1 MDTSRIVINTIDNS
15 TSNVEQSTVVTGF
28 TVVKAPKGS
37 VTPRKILAGGA
48 SKLKDIFG
56 VSTDKYPE
64 LFEVETFNKEYD
76 IYVSAPYKKA
86 SVPVA
91 YLTDTGVFVSTE
103 NVDYN
108 DKLEALILEGDTYED
123 IDMVSD
129 FSKDPEVYKN
139 CEIKYESI
147 STSSSREAGG
157 VTTTTTTTKGLMIN
171 TGIKGSDINK
181 DKGNFIKIK
190 GLLSSLNSN
199 YLLKQTSLDV
209 VDEKGNQIT
218 PTNANVTL
226 KAYQKEGDTFTI
238 VDSKNIGTIVGD
250 VYIFVSD
257 KAGSNLIQ
265 NTYNV
270 SSNFKELSAYVK
282 TSLDKNKIHATILPK
297 YPSDRKLHISFT
309 PYNDNLGYS
318 YKVLSQRNII
328 KLKAYE
334 DGAFHNANSPVYIEG
349 TLDKSN
355 SSIATFTN
363 SNDSVANQE
372 LVYIFPIKSFENE
385 AIAIEPHYDSIVLE
399 GGTREFEDKPE
410 NNKSGEDAK
419 ETSTE
424 GTTTQ
429 NPTTQKP
436 FTLVDLH
443 NLGWDTIKKGDFDDV
458 DIFFDSVIHDNT
470 EDFENSKFFKLGIS
484 GPEAQGPQ
492 NNKFSGHIFNYTP
505 KDLTNLERLTL
516 GRNYW
521 NICNLAIMD
530 LPNGDRILSPM
541 TGARSLM
548 QCRIIEGALG
558 GVAPMWENSR
568 GMGGQLNMIS
578 PYRVKNKY
586 TKAEL
591 DKLDMYNFNPII
603 YDRQYGLMC
612 VGQKTCKGEDIT
624 DWSYIGHACSFMVF
638 IKQIRKN
645 VMFPQIGKKNNPY
658 YRTLRKE
665 QVQQYLR
672 DRISGTDR
680 IWSEGIVDTS
690 TADGVN
696 DINAQRARKFVIKVS
711 VKVDTFSEYVEL
723 NFYNE
728 DQATTI
734 GTDF

>member
-1 MDTSRIVINTIDNS
+1 MDTSRIIINTIDNS
-15 TSNVEQSTVVTGF
+15 TSNVEQSTATVGF
-28 TVVKAPKGS
+28 TVIEAPKGS
-37 VTPRKILAGGA
+37 ITPRKILAGGA

-76 IYVSAPYKKA
+76 VYVSAPYSSA

-91 YLTDTGVFVSTE
+91 YLTDEGVYVRKE
-103 NVDYN
+103 NIPYN
-108 DKLEALILEGDTYED
+108 PDLEAFILEGDTYEP
-123 IDMVSD
+123 IEGVSTFKED
-129 FSKDPEVYKN
+129 QGVYKK
-139 CEIKYESI
+139 CQMEYKTIKDNTTE
-147 STSSSREAGG
+147 TS
-157 VTTTTTTTKGLMIN
+157 GLMIN
-171 TGIKGSDINK
+171 TGITGSDVN
-181 DKGNFIKIK
+181 DNVIKIK
-190 GLLSSLNSN
+190 GLLSSLNSR
-199 YLLKQTSLDV
+199 YKLGKSSLTV
-209 VDEKGNQIT
+209 IDEKDTDIT
-218 PTNANVTL
+218 ESATIKLTV
-226 KAYQKEGDTFTI
+226 YRKETDGTFKS
-238 VDSKNIGTIVGD
+238 VSNNNDIGTVTGD
-250 VYIFVSD
+250 IYIFVSD
-257 KAGSNLIQ
+257 KESSTLIK
-265 NTYNV
+265 NTYGLA
-270 SSNFKELSAYVK
+270 SSFNELSAYIE
-282 TSLDKNKIHATILPK
+282 TTIDKDSIYATILPK
-297 YPSDRKLHISFT
+297 YPSERKLHITLT
-309 PYNDNLGYS
+309 PYNANLGYS
-318 YKVLSQRNII
+318 YSILSQRNIV
-328 KLKAYE
+328 KLTAYE
-334 DGAFHNANSPVYIEG
+334 EGAFHNASSPVYIEG
-349 TLDKSN
+349 TLDRNATSAV
-355 SSIATFTN
+355 STFTN
-363 SNDSVANQE
+363 ANDTIANQE
-372 LVYIFPIKSFENE
+372 LVCVVPIKPFTRE

-399 GGTREFEDKPE
+399 GGTRKLEVKASEPE

-429 NPTTQKP
+429 EPTTQKP
-436 FTLVDLH
+436 FTSIDLH
-443 NLGWDTIKKGDFDDV
+443 NLGWGTIEKGDFDDV
-458 DIFFDSVIHDNT
+458 DIFFDSVKHTDK
-470 EDFENSKFFKLGIS
+470 EDFTKSKFFELGIS
-484 GPEAQGPQ
+484 GPQ

-505 KDLTNLERLTL
+505 TDLTNLERLTL

-521 NICNLAIMD
+521 NICNLAVID
-530 LPNGDRILSPM
+530 LPNGYRIMSPM
-541 TGARSLM
+541 TGARALM
-548 QCRIIEGALG
+548 QCRIIENAMG

-586 TKAEL
+586 TKSEL
-591 DKLDMYNFNPII
+591 DTLDMCNFNPVI

-612 VGQKTCKGEDIT
+612 VGQKTCKGEDVT

-672 DRISGTDR
+672 ERISGTNR

-696 DINAQRARKFVIKVS
+696 DINAQRNRCFRILVK

>member
-1 MDTSRIVINTIDNS
+1 MDTSRIIINTIDNS
-15 TSNVEQSTVVTGF
+15 ASNVEQSTVVTGF

-37 VTPRKILAGGA
+37 ITPRKILARGA

-76 IYVSAPYKKA
+76 IYVSAPYYKA

-103 NVDYN
+103 NLDYN
-108 DKLEALILEGDTYED
+108 DKLEALILEGDNYKS

-147 STSSSREAGG
+147 SNPSSREAGG
-157 VTTTTTTTKGLMIN
+157 VTTTTTTKGLMIN

-199 YLLKQTSLDV
+199 YLLKPNSLDV
-209 VDEKGNQIT
+209 VDEKGKPIE
-218 PTNANVTL
+218 NANVTL
-226 KAYQKEGDTFTI
+226 KAYKKEGDTFTS
-238 VDSKNIGTIVGD
+238 VSSNDIGTIVGD
-250 VYIFVSD
+250 VYILVSD

-265 NTYNV
+265 NTYNLP
-270 SSNFKELSAYVK
+270 SNFKELSAYVK

-297 YPSDRKLHISFT
+297 YPSDRKLHISLT
-309 PYNDNLGYS
+309 PYNDNLGYN
-318 YKVLSQRNII
+318 YRVLSQRNII

-372 LVYIFPIKSFENE
+372 LVCIVPIKSFTKES
-385 AIAIEPHYDSIVLE
+385 IAIEPHYDSIVLE
-399 GGTREFEDKPE
+399 GGTRDFEVKATTLE
-410 NNKSGEDAK
+410 NNKSEEDAK

-424 GTTTQ
+424 GATTQ
-429 NPTTQKP
+429 EA
-436 FTLVDLH
+436 FTSINLH
-443 NLGWDTIKKGDFDDV
+443 NLGWETIEKGDFDDV
-458 DIFFDSVIHDNT
+458 DIFFDSVIHDST
-470 EDFENSKFFKLGIS
+470 EDFEKSKFFKLGIS

-505 KDLTNLERLTL
+505 TDLTNLERLTL

-521 NICNLAIMD
+521 NICNLAVMD
-530 LPNGDRILSPM
+530 LSNGYRILSPM
-541 TGARSLM
+541 TGARALM
-548 QCRIIEGALG
+548 QCRIIEGAYG

-645 VMFPQIGKKNNPY
+645 VMLPQIGKKNNPY

>member
-1 MDTSRIVINTIDNS
+1 MDTSRIIINTIDNS
-15 TSNVEQSTVVTGF
+15 TSNVEQSTATVGF
-28 TVVKAPKGS
+28 TVIEAPKGS
-37 VTPRKILAGGA
+37 ITPRKILAGGA

-76 IYVSAPYKKA
+76 VYVSAPYSSA

-91 YLTDTGVFVSTE
+91 YLTDEGVYVRKE
-103 NVDYN
+103 NIPYN
-108 DKLEALILEGDTYED
+108 PDLEAFILEGDTYKPIEGVSTFSED
-123 IDMVSD
+123 QG
-129 FSKDPEVYKN
+129 VYKK
-139 CEIKYESI
+139 CQMEYKTIKDNTTE
-147 STSSSREAGG
+147 TS
-157 VTTTTTTTKGLMIN
+157 GLMIN
-171 TGIKGSDINK
+171 TGITGSDVN
-181 DKGNFIKIK
+181 DNVIKIK
-190 GLLSSLNSN
+190 GLLSSLNSR
-199 YLLKQTSLDV
+199 YKLGKSSLTV
-209 VDEKGNQIT
+209 IDEKDKDIT
-218 PTNANVTL
+218 ESATIKLTVYKKETN
-226 KAYQKEGDTFTI
+226 GTFKS
-238 VDSKNIGTIVGD
+238 VSNNDIGTVTGD
-250 VYIFVSD
+250 IYIFVSD
-257 KAGSNLIQ
+257 KESSTLIK
-265 NTYNV
+265 NTYGLA
-270 SSNFKELSAYVK
+270 SSFNELSAYIE
-282 TSLDKNKIHATILPK
+282 TTIDKDSIYATILPK
-297 YPSDRKLHISFT
+297 YPSERKLHIALT
-309 PYNDNLGYS
+309 PYNANLGYS
-318 YKVLSQRNII
+318 YSILSQRNIV
-328 KLKAYE
+328 KLTAYE
-334 DGAFHNANSPVYIEG
+334 EGAFHNASSPVYIEG
-349 TLDKSN
+349 TLDRNATSAV
-355 SSIATFTN
+355 STFTN
-363 SNDSVANQE
+363 ANDTIANQE
-372 LVYIFPIKSFENE
+372 LVCVVPIKPFTRE

-399 GGTREFEDKPE
+399 GGTRELEVKESKPE

-429 NPTTQKP
+429 EPATQKP
-436 FTLVDLH
+436 FTSIDLH
-443 NLGWDTIKKGDFDDV
+443 NLGWKTIEKGDFDDV
-458 DIFFDSVIHDNT
+458 DIFFDSVKHTDK
-470 EDFENSKFFKLGIS
+470 EDFTKSKFFELGIS
-484 GPEAQGPQ
+484 GPQ

-505 KDLTNLERLTL
+505 TDLTNLERLTL

-521 NICNLAIMD
+521 NICNLAVIDLSNGYRIM
-530 LPNGDRILSPM
+530 SPM
-541 TGARSLM
+541 TGARALM
-548 QCRIIEGALG
+548 QCRIIENAMG

-586 TKAEL
+586 TKSEL
-591 DKLDMYNFNPII
+591 DTLDMCNFNPVI

-612 VGQKTCKGEDIT
+612 VGQKTCKGEDVT

-672 DRISGTDR
+672 ERISGTNR

-696 DINAQRARKFVIKVS
+696 DINAQRNRCFRILVK

>member
-1 MDTSRIVINTIDNS
+1 MDTSRIIINTIDNS
-15 TSNVEQSTVVTGF
+15 TSNVEQSTATVGF
-28 TVVKAPKGS
+28 TVIEAPKGS
-37 VTPRKILAGGA
+37 ITPRKILAGGA

-76 IYVSAPYKKA
+76 VYVSAPYSSA

-91 YLTDTGVFVSTE
+91 YLTDEGVYVRKE
-103 NVDYN
+103 NIPYN
-108 DKLEALILEGDTYED
+108 PDLEAFILEGDTYKPIEGVSTFKED
-123 IDMVSD
+123 QG
-129 FSKDPEVYKN
+129 VYKK
-139 CEIKYESI
+139 CQMEYKTIKDNTTE
-147 STSSSREAGG
+147 TS
-157 VTTTTTTTKGLMIN
+157 GLMIN
-171 TGIKGSDINK
+171 TGITGSDVN
-181 DKGNFIKIK
+181 DNVIKIK
-190 GLLSSLNSN
+190 GLLSSLNSR
-199 YLLKQTSLDV
+199 YKLGKSSLTV
-209 VDEKGNQIT
+209 IDEKDIDIT
-218 PTNANVTL
+218 ESATIKLTV
-226 KAYQKEGDTFTI
+226 YRKETDGTFKS
-238 VDSKNIGTIVGD
+238 VSNNNDIGTVTGD
-250 VYIFVSD
+250 IYIFVSD
-257 KAGSNLIQ
+257 KESITLIK
-265 NTYNV
+265 NTYGLA
-270 SSNFKELSAYVK
+270 SSFNELSDYIE
-282 TSLDKNKIHATILPK
+282 TTIDKDSIYATILPK
-297 YPSDRKLHISFT
+297 YPSERKLHITLT
-309 PYNDNLGYS
+309 PYNANLGYS
-318 YKVLSQRNII
+318 YSILSQRNIV
-328 KLKAYE
+328 KLTAYE
-334 DGAFHNANSPVYIEG
+334 EGAFHNASSPVYIEG
-349 TLDKSN
+349 TLDRNATSAV
-355 SSIATFTN
+355 STFTN
-363 SNDSVANQE
+363 ANDTIANQE
-372 LVYIFPIKSFENE
+372 LVCVVPIKPFTRE

-399 GGTREFEDKPE
+399 GGTRKLEVKASEPE

-429 NPTTQKP
+429 EPTTQKP
-436 FTLVDLH
+436 FTSIDLH
-443 NLGWDTIKKGDFDDV
+443 NLGWGTIEKGDFDDV
-458 DIFFDSVIHDNT
+458 DIFFDSVKHTDK
-470 EDFENSKFFKLGIS
+470 EDFTKSKFFELGIS
-484 GPEAQGPQ
+484 GPQ

-505 KDLTNLERLTL
+505 TDLTNLERLTL

-521 NICNLAIMD
+521 NICNFAVID
-530 LPNGDRILSPM
+530 LPNGYRIMSPM
-541 TGARSLM
+541 TGARALM
-548 QCRIIEGALG
+548 QCRIIENAMG

-586 TKAEL
+586 TKSEL
-591 DKLDMYNFNPII
+591 DTLDMCNFNPVI

-612 VGQKTCKGEDIT
+612 VGQKTCKGEDVT

-672 DRISGTDR
+672 ERISGTNR

-696 DINAQRARKFVIKVS
+696 DINAQRNRCFRLLVKI
-711 VKVDTFSEYVEL
+711 KVDTFSEYVEL

>member
-37 VTPRKILAGGA
+37 ITPRKILAGGA

-56 VSTDKYPE
+56 VSTDEYPE

-76 IYVSAPYKKA
+76 IYVSAPYSKA

-91 YLTDTGVFVSTE
+91 YLTDTGVFVSTS

-108 DKLEALILEGDTYED
+108 DKLEALILEGDTYES
-123 IDMVSD
+123 IDKVSS
-129 FSKDPEVYKN
+129 FKEDPEVYKN

-147 STSSSREAGG
+147 TTATSSSSEETEG
-157 VTTTTTTTKGLMIN
+157 VTTTTTTTNGLMIN
-171 TGIKGSDINK
+171 TGIKGSDINT

-199 YLLKQTSLDV
+199 YLLKQNSLSV
-209 VDEKGNQIT
+209 VEEDGKPIST
-218 PTNANVTL
+218 TANVTL
-226 KAYQKEGDTFTI
+226 SAYKKEGDTFTS
-238 VDSKNIGTIVGD
+238 VNVTEIGTIVGD

-257 KAGSNLIQ
+257 VASSNLIQ

-282 TSLDKNKIHATILPK
+282 TSLDKNKIYATILPK
-297 YPSDRKLHISFT
+297 YPSDRKLHISLT

-318 YKVLSQRNII
+318 YRVLSQRNII

-372 LVYIFPIKSFENE
+372 LVCIVPIKPFTNE
-385 AIAIEPHYDSIVLE
+385 AIAIEPNYDSIVLE
-399 GGTREFEDKPE
+399 GGTRELEVKASVDPPK
-410 NNKSGEDAK
+410 KAI
-419 ETSTE
+419 TSI
-424 GTTTQ
+424 
-429 NPTTQKP
+429 
-436 FTLVDLH
+436 DLH
-443 NLGWDTIKKGDFDDV
+443 NIGWETIEKGDFDDV
-458 DIFFDSVIHDNT
+458 DIFFDSVRHENK
-470 EDFENSKFFKLGIS
+470 EDFIKSKFFELGIS
-484 GPEAQGPQ
+484 GPQ
-492 NNKFSGHIFNYTP
+492 NNRFSGHIFNYTP
-505 KDLTNLERLTL
+505 TDLTGLERLTL

-521 NICNLAIMD
+521 NICNLAVID
-530 LPNGDRILSPM
+530 LSNGYRILSPM

-586 TKAEL
+586 TKSEL
-591 DKLDMYNFNPII
+591 DKLDMCNFNPII

>member
-1 MDTSRIVINTIDNS
+1 MDTSRIIINTIDNS
-15 TSNVEQSTVVTGF
+15 TSNVEQSTATVGF
-28 TVVKAPKGS
+28 TVIEAPKGS
-37 VTPRKILAGGA
+37 ITPRKILAGGA

-76 IYVSAPYKKA
+76 VYVSAPYSSA

-91 YLTDTGVFVSTE
+91 YLTDTGVFVSKE

-108 DKLEALILEGDTYED
+108 DKLEALILEGDTYEP
-123 IDMVSD
+123 IEGVST
-129 FSKDPEVYKN
+129 FSEDPEVYKK
-139 CEIKYESI
+139 CQMEYKTIKDNTTE
-147 STSSSREAGG
+147 TS
-157 VTTTTTTTKGLMIN
+157 GLMIN
-171 TGIKGSDINK
+171 TGITGSDVN
-181 DKGNFIKIK
+181 DNVIKIK
-190 GLLSSLNSN
+190 GLLSSLNSR
-199 YLLKQTSLDV
+199 YKLGKSSLTV
-209 VDEKGNQIT
+209 IDEKDTDIT
-218 PTNANVTL
+218 ESATIKLTVYKKETN
-226 KAYQKEGDTFTI
+226 GTFKS
-238 VDSKNIGTIVGD
+238 VSNNDIGTVTGD
-250 VYIFVSD
+250 IYIFVSD
-257 KAGSNLIQ
+257 KESSTLIK
-265 NTYNV
+265 NTYGLA
-270 SSNFKELSAYVK
+270 SSFNELSAYIE
-282 TSLDKNKIHATILPK
+282 TTIDKDSIYATILPK
-297 YPSDRKLHISFT
+297 YPSERKLHIALT
-309 PYNDNLGYS
+309 PYNANLGYS
-318 YKVLSQRNII
+318 YSILSQRNIV
-328 KLKAYE
+328 KLTAYE
-334 DGAFHNANSPVYIEG
+334 EGAFHNASSPVYIEG
-349 TLDKSN
+349 TLDRNATSAV
-355 SSIATFTN
+355 STFTN
-363 SNDSVANQE
+363 ANDTIANQE
-372 LVYIFPIKSFENE
+372 LVCVVPIKSFTRE

-399 GGTREFEDKPE
+399 GGTRELEVKASEPE
-410 NNKSGEDAK
+410 NNKSGKDAK

-429 NPTTQKP
+429 EPATQEP
-436 FTLVDLH
+436 FTSIDLH
-443 NLGWDTIKKGDFDDV
+443 NLGWETIEKGDFDDV
-458 DIFFDSVIHDNT
+458 DIFFDSVKHTDK
-470 EDFENSKFFKLGIS
+470 EDFTKSKFFELGIS
-484 GPEAQGPQ
+484 GPQ

-505 KDLTNLERLTL
+505 TDLTNLERLTL

-521 NICNLAIMD
+521 NICNLAVIDLSNGYRIM
-530 LPNGDRILSPM
+530 SPM
-541 TGARSLM
+541 TGARALM
-548 QCRIIEGALG
+548 QCRIIENAMG

-586 TKAEL
+586 TKSEL
-591 DKLDMYNFNPII
+591 DTLDMCNFNPVI

-612 VGQKTCKGEDIT
+612 VGQKTCKGEDVT

-672 DRISGTDR
+672 ERISGTNR

-696 DINAQRARKFVIKVS
+696 DINAQRNRCFRILVK